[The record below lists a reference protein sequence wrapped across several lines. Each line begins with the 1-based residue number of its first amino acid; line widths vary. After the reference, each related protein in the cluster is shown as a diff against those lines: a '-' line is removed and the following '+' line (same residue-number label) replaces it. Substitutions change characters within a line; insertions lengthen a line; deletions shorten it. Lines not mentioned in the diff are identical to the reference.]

1 MAQVTISFANQ
12 EQVTFVA
19 DANMT
24 ILEAGE
30 RAGIPLAHDCRSG
43 ICQTCAGRSARGEE
57 LLLCSVRPQEDM
69 VVRVPYD
76 RAQVLRPVFRRAKI
90 MSLTLLSPG
99 VWHLR
104 CRLQFPL
111 AFLPGQYVR
120 LSPPGSVEQR
130 CFSMANP
137 PRNGIYEF
145 YIRALPN
152 GIISDYLRGTAK
164 VGNIISLRGP
174 SGAFYL
180 HERVAPKLFI
190 AGGTGLA
197 PILSMLSV
205 LHEQRFD
212 HPLYLAYGVTH
223 AQDAF
228 GGESLRDMSK
238 DIELTA
244 KVAAINHGETWE
256 GMSGTVVD
264 ALSAITFSEPA
275 ECLDVYI
282 CGPMPMVNAAKSW
295 LADRGFLPDRIY
307 NETFL
312 PS

>member
-12 EQVTFVA
+12 EHVTFEA

-24 ILEAGE
+24 ILEASE

-43 ICQTCAGRSARGEE
+43 ICRTCAGRSASDEE
-57 LLLCSVRPQEDM
+57 LLLCSIRPQEDIA
-69 VVRVPYD
+69 VRVPYD

-90 MSLTLLSPG
+90 TALSLLSPG
-99 VWHLR
+99 VWHLS

-111 AFLPGQYVR
+111 TFLPGQYVR

-130 CFSMANP
+130 CFSMANA
-137 PRNGIYEF
+137 PRSGIYEF
-145 YIRALPN
+145 YIRALPS
-152 GIISDYLRGTAK
+152 GIISDYLRSSAK
-164 VGNIISLRGP
+164 VGDIISLRGP

-180 HERVAPKLFI
+180 HERAAPKLFI

-212 HPLYLAYGVTH
+212 RSVYLAYGVTH
-223 AQDAF
+223 ARDAF
-228 GGESLRDMSK
+228 GEESLRDLSQDMSL
-238 DIELTA
+238 IA
-244 KVAAINHGETWE
+244 KVAAVYHGEGWDGTT
-256 GMSGTVVD
+256 GTVVD
-264 ALSAITFSEPA
+264 ALSAITFAEPA

-295 LADRGFLPDRIY
+295 LAGRGFSLDRIY

>member
-12 EQVTFVA
+12 EQVTFEA

-43 ICQTCAGRSARGEE
+43 ICRTCAGRSVRDEE

-69 VVRVPYD
+69 AVRVPYD

-90 MSLTLLSPG
+90 TSLALLSPG
-99 VWHLR
+99 VWHLC

-111 AFLPGQYVR
+111 TFLPGQYVR
-120 LSPPGSVEQR
+120 LSPPGSAEQR
-130 CFSMANP
+130 CFSMANT
-137 PRNGIYEF
+137 PRSGIYEF
-145 YIRALPN
+145 YIRALPS
-152 GIISDYLRGTAK
+152 GIISDYLRRAAK
-164 VGNIISLRGP
+164 AGDIISLRGP

-180 HERVAPKLFI
+180 HERPAPKLFI

-197 PILSMLSV
+197 PILSMLSA

-223 AQDAF
+223 GQDAL
-228 GGESLRDMSK
+228 GGERLRDMSK
-238 DIELTA
+238 DMDLMV
-244 KVAAINHGETWE
+244 KVAAINHGDAWE
-256 GMSGTVVD
+256 SMSGTVVD
-264 ALSAITFSEPA
+264 ALSAIPFSEPA

-295 LADRGFLPDRIY
+295 LADRGFSSDRIY